1 MGYQLFEFEN
11 LENCHKALTERFKE
25 FFNTALKK
33 HHQVSIAFSGGRSP
47 IGLLQKL
54 SVLDLKW
61 HACLVS
67 LVDER
72 IIIDTNHDDSNTK
85 LLHDYLLQN
94 NALKASFIP
103 LLPEKISSDTNALFN
118 FANQHFKQ
126 PHLAIL
132 GMGTDGHTASLF
144 PETSAFLNE
153 EKENIVLVKPANA
166 PYERLSMSINA
177 LENCEKLFLS
187 VSGAQKRGVLEKA
200 LKENAP
206 YSLPIAR
213 ILHSQ
218 KVTTEVFYAK
228 N

>member
-11 LENCHKALTERFKE
+11 LEDCHKALTERFKE

-47 IGLLQKL
+47 ISLLQKL

-61 HACLVS
+61 HECSIS

-72 IIIDTNHDDSNTK
+72 IIDTSHDDSNTK

-103 LLPEKISSDTNALFN
+103 LLPKKISSDTNALFH
-118 FANQHFKQ
+118 FTNQHFKQ

-166 PYERLSMSINA
+166 PYERLSMSVNA

-187 VSGAQKRGVLEKA
+187 ISGVEKREVLEKA
-200 LKENAP
+200 LKESAP

>member
-11 LENCHKALTERFKE
+11 LKDCHKALTERFKE
-25 FFNTALKK
+25 FFNAALKK
-33 HHQVSIAFSGGRSP
+33 HYQVSIAFSGGRSP
-47 IGLLQKL
+47 ISLLQKL

-72 IIIDTNHDDSNTK
+72 IIDTNHDDSNTK

-103 LLPEKISSDTNALFN
+103 LLPEKVSSDTNALFN

-153 EKENIVLVKPANA
+153 EKENIVLTKPANA

-187 VSGAQKRGVLEKA
+187 ISGAQKRGVLEKA

>member
-11 LENCHKALTERFKE
+11 LENCHKALTERFEE

-47 IGLLQKL
+47 VSLLQKL

-72 IIIDTNHDDSNTK
+72 IIDTNHDDSNTK
-85 LLHDYLLQN
+85 LLHDCLLQN

-103 LLPEKISSDTNALFN
+103 ILPEKISSDTNALFN

-153 EKENIVLVKPANA
+153 EKENIVLTKPANA

-187 VSGAQKRGVLEKA
+187 ISGAQKRGVLEKA
-200 LKENAP
+200 LKENVP

-228 N
+228 D

>member
-1 MGYQLFEFEN
+1 MGYQLFEFES
-11 LENCHKALTERFKE
+11 LEDCHKALIERFKE
-25 FFNTALKK
+25 FFNATLKK
-33 HHQVSIAFSGGRSP
+33 RHQVSIAFSGGRSP
-47 IGLLQKL
+47 ISLLQKL
-54 SVLDLKW
+54 SVLDLAW
-61 HACLVS
+61 HECVVS

-72 IIIDTNHDDSNTK
+72 ITDTSHEDSNTK

-103 LLPEKISSDTNALFN
+103 LLPKEVSCNQNALLN

-144 PETSAFLNE
+144 PETNAFLNE
-153 EKENIVLVKPANA
+153 EKENIVLTKPANA
-166 PYERLSMSINA
+166 PYERLSMSIHA

-187 VSGAQKRGVLEKA
+187 VSGEQKREVLEKA

-213 ILHSQ
+213 ILHSK